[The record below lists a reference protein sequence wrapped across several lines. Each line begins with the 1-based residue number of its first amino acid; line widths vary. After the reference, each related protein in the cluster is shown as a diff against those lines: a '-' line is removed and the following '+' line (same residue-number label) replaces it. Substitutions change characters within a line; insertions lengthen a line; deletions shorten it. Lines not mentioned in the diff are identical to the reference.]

1 MNVYTIRHKATGK
14 FMPARMSRGSN
25 RGWSHWEPTDDK
37 LVFDKSPRVF
47 FSLKSAQNALVQ
59 YCLGVH
65 KRHYEPATNFWD
77 DPGGE
82 DFVEIQL
89 PLIPRSRTDFEII
102 TYEMVQV

>member
-37 LVFDKSPRVF
+37 HVFDKSPRMF
-47 FSLKSAQNALVQ
+47 FSLKSAQNAIVQ

-65 KRHYEPATNFWD
+65 KREAGWD
-77 DPGGE
+77 NHWETPEYSDVTMVFNPP
-82 DFVEIQL
+82 V
-89 PLIPRSRTDFEII
+89 PRNRDDFEII
-102 TYEMVQV
+102 TYELVQK